1 MNAEALLLRG
11 ESPDGEMKNAIKML
25 SFFGLSAR
33 EIRLAE
39 LLEIIGRT
47 EYSDAKCRMI
57 CSSTIFMALIALLQE
72 SGKAAQLWRERVHS
86 AFVYGD
92 NSIVFLELARALSRN
107 AQITLLENERSCPG
121 LFVSEKAQEIAGV
134 MSGIR
139 ITASSKASSL
149 RLLHDPPGES
159 TCDILSTEDGAVF
172 SKFEYQGVPVLLSTA
187 TAIIDIET
195 ELPNGT
201 FDIRDYVLEALPVV
215 LYLKWAFRLTSWHPV
230 ETSACLIIDDPLLQ
244 PTYGFVNF
252 RKLLSHM
259 ERHRF
264 STNIAFIPWN
274 WRRNNQ
280 SVVRLFRENP
290 ALFSISVHGCDHLRA
305 EFGLTDRA
313 ALNRKS
319 RQALHRMAQHESVT
333 GIRHDPVM
341 VFPQGVFSEAAIE
354 VLKCSDFI
362 AAANNDTISFDPS
375 PRPIK
380 VSDVWDVALMVYSD
394 FPVFTR
400 RYPWDGIENFAF
412 DALLGKPILPVI
424 HHDFCSNDCARL
436 ITFIERLNALKTRFH
451 WTSLREVAS
460 RSCRRRERPGSL
472 PEVEMYATELALE
485 NSSEKPSCCIVRRRE
500 SDSSRIRSIHV
511 ESQPTPWRHSN
522 GYVSFQLE
530 LEPRRRTT
538 ISVSFES
545 CHQSEPAN
553 TAFSEAKTM
562 LRRRLCE
569 VRDNYLMRYTPP
581 FISQR
586 FKVN

>member
-1 MNAEALLLRG
+1 
-11 ESPDGEMKNAIKML
+11 
-25 SFFGLSAR
+25 
-33 EIRLAE
+33 
-39 LLEIIGRT
+39 
-47 EYSDAKCRMI
+47 
-57 CSSTIFMALIALLQE
+57 
-72 SGKAAQLWRERVHS
+72 
-86 AFVYGD
+86 
-92 NSIVFLELARALSRN
+92 
-107 AQITLLENERSCPG
+107 
-121 LFVSEKAQEIAGV
+121 
-134 MSGIR
+134 MSGVR
-139 ITASSKASSL
+139 ITASNKASSV
-149 RLLHDPPGES
+149 RLLHDPSGES
-159 TCDILSTEDGAVF
+159 TCDILSIDDGAVF
-172 SKFEYQGVPVLLSTA
+172 SKIEYQGVPVLLSTVS
-187 TAIIDIET
+187 AIIDIET
-195 ELPNGT
+195 QLPNGT
-201 FDIRDYVLEALPVV
+201 FNIRDHILVALPVV
-215 LYLKWAFRLTSWHPV
+215 LYLKWAFRQTSWHPV
-230 ETSACLIIDDPLLQ
+230 ETTACLIIDDPLLQ

-319 RQALHRMAQHESVT
+319 RQALHRMAKHESVT

-362 AAANNDTISFDPS
+362 AAANNDTISVDPS
-375 PRPIK
+375 PRAIK

-424 HHDFCSNDCARL
+424 HHDFCSADCARL
-436 ITFIERLNALKTRFH
+436 ISFIQSLNALKTRFQ
-451 WTSLREVAS
+451 WTSLREVAR
-460 RSCRRRERPGSL
+460 RSCRSREIPGSL
-472 PEVEMYATELALE
+472 LEVEMYATELALE
-485 NSSEKPSCCIVRRRE
+485 NSSGKPRRCIVRRRE
-500 SDSSRIRSIHV
+500 SDPSRIKSIHV
-511 ESQPTPWRHSN
+511 QSRPTSCRHSN
-522 GYVSFQLE
+522 GYISFQIE
-530 LEPRRRTT
+530 LQPRRRTT

-569 VRDNYLMRYTPP
+569 VRDKYLMRYTPA